1 MGAGRLEPRW
11 VSLLKER
18 LGDELVLTR
27 PADRVAYSY
36 DATYQTGVPDAV
48 VFPRSA
54 EHVAATLQLAR
65 AHRVPVFTRGAGSG
79 LSGGS
84 VPDGGIALVMT
95 QMNRI
100 LEVDLRNLQMVVE
113 AGAITAAVQQAARVH
128 GLFYPPDPGS
138 SRVSTI
144 GGNIAENAA
153 GPHSFQYGPT
163 GNYVLGLE
171 VVLAGGDIVQLG
183 ARTTKNACGYD
194 LVRLMT
200 GSEGTL
206 GVITKARLR
215 LLPLP
220 PARASLVA
228 AGFSPEELED
238 LIVLMAG
245 SPHRPSSV
253 ELLDRFCVRLLA
265 DGLEAVI
272 PPEVPP
278 GATSRLALLGEA
290 YGLILADFLGH
301 TAEVAEKAK
310 ALADSVR
317 GTGVPAVPVLDGQR
331 QAQLWGA
338 REELSPRVA
347 RIAPTKISE
356 DATVPLDEL
365 AGFLRDL
372 DAIRDEFKV
381 DLVVFG
387 HAGDGNLHPN
397 LLTDEHDPERMRR
410 AQQAIDALFE
420 AAIRRGGTLTGEH
433 GVGRLKLPYM
443 RRALPPGALKLMAAI
458 KRALDPGGVLNPGK
472 AITGP

>member
-1 MGAGRLEPRW
+1 
-11 VSLLKER
+11 
-18 LGDELVLTR
+18 
-27 PADRVAYSY
+27 
-36 DATYQTGVPDAV
+36 
-48 VFPRSA
+48 FPRSA

-65 AHRVPVFTRGAGSG
+65 AHRVPVFSRGAGSG

-171 VVLAGGDIVQLG
+171 VVLASGDIVELG

-194 LVRLMT
+194 LVRLMV

-206 GVITKARLR
+206 GVVTKARLR

-220 PARASLVA
+220 PARASLLA

-245 SPHRPSSV
+245 SPHRPSSI

-265 DGLEAVI
+265 DRLEAAI
-272 PPEVPP
+272 GTDVP
-278 GATSRLALLGEA
+278 GGA
-290 YGLILADFLGH
+290 YGLILADFLGQS
-301 TAEVAEKAK
+301 AEVAEKAQ
-310 ALADSVR
+310 ALAESVR
-317 GTGVPAVPVLDGQR
+317 GRGAPAVAILDGTQ
-331 QAQLWGA
+331 QAELWGA

-347 RIAPTKISE
+347 RIEPTKISE
-356 DATVPLDEL
+356 DATVPLGEL
-365 AGFLRDL
+365 AGFMRDM
-372 DAIRDEFKV
+372 DAIRGEFRV
-381 DLVVFG
+381 EVVVFG

-397 LLTDEHDPERMRR
+397 FLTDERDPERMRR
-410 AQQAIDALFE
+410 TWQAIDALFE

-443 RRALPPGALKLMAAI
+443 RRALPPNALELMVAV
-458 KRALDPGGVLNPGK
+458 KRALDPDGILNPGK
-472 AITGP
+472 AILEPASRAPGADGARVPQHSAG